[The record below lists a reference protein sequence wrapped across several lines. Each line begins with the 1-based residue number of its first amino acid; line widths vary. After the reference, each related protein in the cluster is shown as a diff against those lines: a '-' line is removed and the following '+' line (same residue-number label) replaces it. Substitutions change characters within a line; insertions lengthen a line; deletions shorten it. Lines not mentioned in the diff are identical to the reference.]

1 MEKRAKKENLSRF
14 AIYLSRYLRKYSS
27 CNMQNYLQ
35 LEADYILL
43 IRLKSKRP
51 IRTKIP
57 IITSQSELQVKTEQ
71 ANFLRR
77 GKLQVAIGFELQIF
91 SMYFTPTDLN
101 CDHYCTY
108 WKDKL
113 ALRAIPYELLT
124 LVDQ

>member
-1 MEKRAKKENLSRF
+1 
-14 AIYLSRYLRKYSS
+14 
-27 CNMQNYLQ
+27 MQNYLQ
-35 LEADYILL
+35 LEADYFLL

-91 SMYFTPTDLN
+91 SMYFAPTDLN
-101 CDHYCTY
+101 CDYYCTY
-108 WKDKL
+108 WKVKL
-113 ALRAIPYELLT
+113 ALRTIPYELLT
-124 LVDQ
+124 LVDQQRRFPLCYQTFC

>member
-1 MEKRAKKENLSRF
+1 
-14 AIYLSRYLRKYSS
+14 
-27 CNMQNYLQ
+27 MQNYLQ
-35 LEADYILL
+35 LEADYFLL

-57 IITSQSELQVKTEQ
+57 IITSQSELQAKTEQ
-71 ANFLRR
+71 ANFLRH

-91 SMYFTPTDLN
+91 PCILLQKDLN
-101 CDHYCTY
+101 CDYYCTY

-113 ALRAIPYELLT
+113 ALRTFPYELLT